1 MYSYIYISY
10 VLWQHRHV
18 IYNVYY
24 YGSLVYSFAP
34 SFKVEVEDESWVAYD
49 MDDEYEIIDIS

>member
-1 MYSYIYISY
+1 M
-10 VLWQHRHV
+10 LWQHRHV

-34 SFKVEVEDESWVAYD
+34 SFKVEVEDESWVVYD